1 MKPIRIV
8 LVLLCLLS
16 FLHSE
21 KIKEVS
27 SIVGVRD
34 NQLIGYGLVVGLNG
48 TGDGTSSTFTAQSLA
63 NLLQGVNV
71 KVNAN
76 DIKSKNVAAVMVTAK
91 LPAFARQGDKLDVIV
106 SSIGDAKSI
115 GGGTLLMT
123 PLKGVDGKIYA
134 LAQGPVGIG
143 GRNARGGGGD
153 GNHPLAGVLLG
164 GGVVERSVAYSF
176 ANQTRATIS
185 LKNANFMNAVAIQ
198 NTINQYFLNSAEAHD
213 PRTVTV
219 EKPDDMS
226 MVEFLATVNELEITY
241 DREQKV
247 VIHERTGTVVAGID
261 VTVEPVVVTQGEI
274 TVQIDYPSNVVD
286 GGIDMGDGI
295 NIDANKN
302 IINSNNRPTVANIA
316 RSLQKLGATPK
327 DIISVIEAMKM
338 AGAITATVEI
348 IQGLKMQIDNTQA
361 LNSLSKANTPN
372 GNFRTDDLAK
382 LREQTD
388 AFESLI
394 IKNMLDISMKM
405 ENSILPEEPGKKIY
419 NSMYKDTL
427 SKELAGGFGYSDLMF
442 NYLKEKLQQ
451 NPRNNLNFFRRQN
464 EYHSCWKTF

>member
-1 MKPIRIV
+1 MRALRAI
-8 LVLLCLLS
+8 LLLLCFLS
-16 FLHSE
+16 IIHAE

-27 SIVGVRD
+27 SVVGVRD

-48 TGDGTSSTFTAQSLA
+48 TGDGNAATFTAQSLA

-71 KVNAN
+71 KVNAD
-76 DIKSKNVAAVMVTAK
+76 DIRSKNVAAVMVTAK
-91 LPAFARQGDKLDVIV
+91 LPAFSRQGDKLDVVV

-153 GNHPLAGVLLG
+153 GNHPLAGIMLG
-164 GGVVERSVAYSF
+164 GGVVEKSVSYSF
-176 ANQTRATIS
+176 ANQTRATLS
-185 LKNANFMNAVAIQ
+185 LHNANFMNAVAIQ
-198 NTINQYFLNSAEAHD
+198 NTINQYFLNSAKAQD
-213 PRTVTV
+213 PRTITLD
-219 EKPDDMS
+219 KPDDMS

-274 TVQIDYPSNVVD
+274 TVKIDYPSNVED
-286 GGIDMGDGI
+286 GGLDMGDGV
-295 NIDANKN
+295 NIDANRN

-338 AGAITATVEI
+338 AGAITASVEI
-348 IQGLKMQIDNTQA
+348 I
-361 LNSLSKANTPN
+361 
-372 GNFRTDDLAK
+372 
-382 LREQTD
+382 
-388 AFESLI
+388 
-394 IKNMLDISMKM
+394 
-405 ENSILPEEPGKKIY
+405 
-419 NSMYKDTL
+419 
-427 SKELAGGFGYSDLMF
+427 
-442 NYLKEKLQQ
+442 
-451 NPRNNLNFFRRQN
+451 
-464 EYHSCWKTF
+464 

>member
-8 LVLLCLLS
+8 LVLLCFFS

-27 SIVGVRD
+27 SVVGVRD

-71 KVNAN
+71 KVNAD

-91 LPAFARQGDKLDVIV
+91 LPAFSRQGDKLDVIV

-185 LKNANFMNAVAIQ
+185 LNSANFMNAVAIQ

-274 TVQIDYPSNVVD
+274 TVKIDYPSNVAD

-316 RSLQKLGATPK
+316 RSLQKLGATPN

-348 IQGLKMQIDNTQA
+348 I
-361 LNSLSKANTPN
+361 
-372 GNFRTDDLAK
+372 
-382 LREQTD
+382 
-388 AFESLI
+388 
-394 IKNMLDISMKM
+394 
-405 ENSILPEEPGKKIY
+405 
-419 NSMYKDTL
+419 
-427 SKELAGGFGYSDLMF
+427 
-442 NYLKEKLQQ
+442 
-451 NPRNNLNFFRRQN
+451 
-464 EYHSCWKTF
+464 